1 MGKKIVLGI
10 SIFIFTFTAIFPY
23 EIVGIAVD
31 SLKTEV
37 LLKKEKYGESISL
50 LSFGADS
57 IRIDKAN
64 VTADDSITIDDSELV
79 RSVEFFSPGMSPD
92 SMLLFMSPSN
102 KNILLFDGKRRGLY
116 TLTKDGLKKY
126 ESYFSASSFLLPA
139 LTFLVIP
146 VLFIFGK
153 VRGRDNKDIEEIYTS
168 QIGPTFSFF
177 VLSLLY
183 SATEVGISKLIST
196 TFTEKTDLTQ
206 IRKNYLDGFF
216 ASKNNKKMNTI
227 TDFAISSAGFL
238 MLPVPI
244 AMIAV
249 IFVYRGLNDQKDASL
264 AGLLWI
270 LFSIIHYSKNVIYLL
285 KDPQINITK
294 LSIALNE
301 GDLFYL
307 RGYID
312 GFNEQ

>member
-1 MGKKIVLGI
+1 MGKKIVLGV
-10 SIFIFTFTAIFPY
+10 SLFIFTFTAIFPY
-23 EIVGIAVD
+23 EIIGITED
-31 SLKTEV
+31 SSKTEV
-37 LLKKEKYGESISL
+37 LLKKEKYGEIISL

-64 VTADDSITIDDSELV
+64 VTADDSIIIDDRELV
-79 RSVEFFSPGMSPD
+79 RSVEFFSPVMSPD

-102 KNILLFDGKRRGLY
+102 KNILLFDGNRRGLY
-116 TLTKDGLKKY
+116 TLTKDGLEKY

-139 LTFLVIP
+139 LTFLLIP
-146 VLFIFGK
+146 VLYIFGK
-153 VRGRDNKDIEEIYTS
+153 VRGADNKDIEEIYTS

-177 VLSLLY
+177 VISLLY
-183 SATEVGISKLIST
+183 SAAEVGISKLISM

-206 IRKNYLDGFF
+206 MRKNYLDGFF
-216 ASKNNKKMNTI
+216 ASKNDKKINLFS
-227 TDFAISSAGFL
+227 DFAVSSAEFM
-238 MLPVPI
+238 MLPVPAAI
-244 AMIAV
+244 ISG
-249 IFVYRGLNDQKDASL
+249 ITVYHGWNDQEDASA

-285 KDPQINITK
+285 KDPQINLTK
-294 LSIALNE
+294 LSVALNE

-312 GFNEQ
+312 GISE